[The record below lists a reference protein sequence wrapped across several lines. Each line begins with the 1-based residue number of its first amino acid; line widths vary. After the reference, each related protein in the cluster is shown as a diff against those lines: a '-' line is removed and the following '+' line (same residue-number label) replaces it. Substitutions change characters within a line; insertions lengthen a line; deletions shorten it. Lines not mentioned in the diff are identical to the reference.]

1 MNRTAFTLAPKKVG
15 AGLGVA
21 LVASLLSACEKQASD
36 PAGHPAYVRTEIV
49 RPKARQSSV
58 TQTGE
63 VQARY
68 RAELAFRV
76 SGRVIARLVEVG
88 AHVEADQVLARLD
101 PSEQQADLDAATAA
115 VAASESQL
123 RVAAATFQR
132 QKTLLCKWFHHPR
145 GIRPSAGRAEK
156 RRSLAGGHESP
167 VGQGE
172 RSAGRH

>member
-115 VAASESQL
+115 VAASSL
-123 RVAAATFQR
+123 SCAS
-132 QKTLLCKWFHHPR
+132 PR
-145 GIRPSAGRAEK
+145 RRFSDRRRCLQMVSPPTWHSTK
-156 RRSLAGGHESP
+156 RRKG
-167 VGQGE
+167 
-172 RSAGRH
+172 